1 MTIHKLCKILMMKV
15 SRRDKTH
22 IILSLQVF
30 TNKSYRLVKNCKV
43 VYRGSTSLLAGR
55 EYHHL
60 TGFTATVND
69 RIKIHNPLS
78 IVKEYRFPLA
88 FSSTNFSKIGIFFFL
103 FQITLIFLD

>member
-1 MTIHKLCKILMMKV
+1 M
-15 SRRDKTH
+15 
-22 IILSLQVF
+22 
-30 TNKSYRLVKNCKV
+30 KNCKV

-88 FSSTNFSKIGIFFFL
+88 FSSTNFSKIGIFFPFSNYIDFSL
-103 FQITLIFLD
+103 LIFGIGNVLQNHVWIVKMQYVCDFNIFQTDGM